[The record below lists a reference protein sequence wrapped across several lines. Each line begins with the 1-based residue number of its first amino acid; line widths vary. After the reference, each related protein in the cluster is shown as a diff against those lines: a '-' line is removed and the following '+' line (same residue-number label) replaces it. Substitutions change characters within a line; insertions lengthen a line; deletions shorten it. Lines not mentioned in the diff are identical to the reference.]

1 MTFHRLHSAQSVKLK
16 DEGHAITGDDR
27 SGAACAARWP
37 APLGAA
43 DRAAPPGRDRD
54 EGATNRPDATAPT
67 LWSGET
73 MNDLLFE
80 AQGVRTQSARLPPDF
95 AERLLALKRRAG
107 LTWDEMAWALGVDT
121 RQLMRWRRGAAP
133 NGGAM
138 LALVRLAAQIPDG
151 IFDLFGDEFVIV
163 LSEPAQLPLDV
174 EHRRPAHVALPTDS
188 KQLAS

>member
-1 MTFHRLHSAQSVKLK
+1 MTFHRPHSAQSVKLK
-16 DEGHAITGDDR
+16 DEGHAISGDDR
-27 SGAACAARWP
+27 SRAASAARGP
-37 APLGAA
+37 AHLGAA
-43 DRAAPPGRDRD
+43 DRAASSRRGRGERATDRS
-54 EGATNRPDATAPT
+54 GATAPT

-80 AQGVRTQSARLPPDF
+80 AQVVRTQSARLPSDF
-95 AERLLALKRRAG
+95 PERLLCLKRRAG

-121 RQLMRWRRGAAP
+121 RQVMRWRRGAAP

-151 IFDLFGDEFVIV
+151 IFDLFGDDFVIV
-163 LSEPAQLPLDV
+163 LSEPAQLALDV

-188 KQLAS
+188 SQLAS

>member
-1 MTFHRLHSAQSVKLK
+1 
-16 DEGHAITGDDR
+16 
-27 SGAACAARWP
+27 
-37 APLGAA
+37 
-43 DRAAPPGRDRD
+43 
-54 EGATNRPDATAPT
+54 
-67 LWSGET
+67 
-73 MNDLLFE
+73 MNDLLLE
-80 AQGVRTQSARLPPDF
+80 AQNVRTQSARLPPDF

-163 LSEPAQLPLDV
+163 LSEPTQMPLGV
-174 EHRRPAHVALPTDS
+174 EGQRPAHFPLTTNS
-188 KQLAS
+188 KQIAS